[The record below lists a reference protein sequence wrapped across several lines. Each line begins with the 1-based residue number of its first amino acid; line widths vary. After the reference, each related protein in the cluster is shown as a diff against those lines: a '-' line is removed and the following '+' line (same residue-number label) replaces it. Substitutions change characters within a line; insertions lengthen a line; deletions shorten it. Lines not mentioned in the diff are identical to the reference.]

1 MGYESRIFFV
11 ERNTCFDGRVVIGSE
26 ISRFDLS
33 KMGYY
38 EYNGKSF
45 REIFTQEIDFDLD
58 INDSYGEDAR
68 IDSYG
73 EHCKWATVKDVIT
86 WLEMYCANVN
96 YRRAE
101 NLLLYLYI
109 MKKQIEENK
118 WSQICVVHY
127 GY

>member
-1 MGYESRIFFV
+1 M
-11 ERNTCFDGRVVIGSE
+11 ERKTCFDGRVVIGSE

-38 EYNGKSF
+38 KYKGKSF

-73 EHCKWATVKDVIT
+73 EHCKWATVEDVIK

-118 WSQICVVHY
+118 WGQICVVHY

>member
-11 ERNTCFDGRVVIGSE
+11 ERKTCFDGRIVIGSE

-45 REIFTQEIDFDLD
+45 RKIFTQEIDFDLD

-73 EHCKWATVKDVIT
+73 EHCKWATVEDVIK
-86 WLEMYCANVN
+86 WLEMYCVNVN

-101 NLLLYLYI
+101 NLLFYR
-109 MKKQIEENK
+109 QD
-118 WSQICVVHY
+118 Y
-127 GY
+127 G

>member
-1 MGYESRIFFV
+1 M
-11 ERNTCFDGRVVIGSE
+11 ERKTCFDGRVVIGSE

-38 EYNGKSF
+38 EYKGKSF
-45 REIFTQEIDFDLD
+45 REIFTHEIDFDLYV
-58 INDSYGEDAR
+58 NDSYGEDAR

-73 EHCKWATVKDVIT
+73 EHCKWATIEEVIE

-101 NLLLYLYI
+101 NLLLYLYV
-109 MKKQIEENK
+109 MKKTDRRK
-118 WSQICVVHY
+118 
-127 GY
+127 

>member
-1 MGYESRIFFV
+1 MGYESKIFFV
-11 ERNTCFDGRVVIGSE
+11 ERKVYSGDRVINVIGSE

-45 REIFTQEIDFDLD
+45 RKIFTQEIDFDLD
-58 INDSYGEDAR
+58 INNSYGEDAR

-73 EHCKWATVKDVIT
+73 EHCKWATVEDVIA

-101 NLLLYLYI
+101 NLLSYLLLKLLEDRELKHQSSVY
-109 MKKQIEENK
+109 
-118 WSQICVVHY
+118 
-127 GY
+127 